1 MDKLQPVKNDI
12 QTILWCG
19 PAAISAVTG
28 EPVSKIMAMAKHL
41 SGKRCIKGIST
52 GLLQRTM
59 TMLGWEATTIH
70 RFDRKK
76 VTDGLAVTTRLR
88 SGSVITVIPGAFDKY
103 VDVKDRPTLARY
115 CRQHAADFQEHA
127 CIVETTGHYVAV
139 FGRRFCDNHT
149 KEPVFLRKSPHRR
162 ARVQRVLQIK
172 KVGGP
177 DWAPTSI
184 KPKLEALTTALHK
197 VFGRTL

>member
-12 QTILWCG
+12 STILWCG

-28 EPVSKIMAMAKHL
+28 EPVSKIVAMAKQL

-59 TMLGWEATTIH
+59 TMLGWEASTIH
-70 RFDRKK
+70 RFDRRKESSGHAV
-76 VTDGLAVTTRLR
+76 VTQLR
-88 SGSVITVIPGAFDKY
+88 SGSTITVIPGAFDKY
-103 VDVKDRPTLARY
+103 VEVKDRPTLARY
-115 CRQHAADFQEHA
+115 LREHREDFQEHA

-139 FGRRFCDNHT
+139 YGRRFCDNFT

-177 DWAPTSI
+177 NWAPKRST
-184 KPKLEALTTALHK
+184 
-197 VFGRTL
+197 V

>member
-12 QTILWCG
+12 KTILWCG

-28 EPVSKIMAMAKHL
+28 EPVSAIVAIMKHL
-41 SGKRCIKGIST
+41 SGKSRIKGVTT

-59 TMLGWEATTIH
+59 TMLGWEAATIQ
-70 RFDRKK
+70 RFDSEKI
-76 VTDGLAVTTRLR
+76 
-88 SGSVITVIPGAFDKY
+88 SGHVEIIGDITVQHGYATKY
-103 VDVKDRPTLARY
+103 VPTKKRPTLARY
-115 CRQHAADFQEHA
+115 CREHRVDFAEHA
-127 CIVETTGHYVAV
+127 CIIELSTHWVAV
-139 FGRRFCDNHT
+139 YGRRFIDNHT

-177 DWAPTSI
+177 TWAPKRSA
-184 KPKLEALTTALHK
+184 EK
-197 VFGRTL
+197 V

>member
-1 MDKLQPVKNDI
+1 VEKLKPIKNDI

-28 EPVSKIMAMAKHL
+28 EPVSKIVAMMKHL
-41 SGKRCIKGIST
+41 SGKRCVKGVST
-52 GLLQRTM
+52 GLMQRTL

-70 RFDRKK
+70 RFDRTK
-76 VTDGLAVTTRLR
+76 VPYGQAAPIRLADGSRMT
-88 SGSVITVIPGAFDKY
+88 VITGGEHNY
-103 VDVKDRPTLARY
+103 VEAKNRPTLARY
-115 CRQHAADFQEHA
+115 CRQHREDFQEHA
-127 CIVETTGHYVAV
+127 CIIETTGHYVAI

-177 DWAPTSI
+177 DW
-184 KPKLEALTTALHK
+184 KPKTDAW
-197 VFGRTL
+197 GRSNV